1 MTATPH
7 PVWCAPV
14 LCDVAWTTLPNG
26 ARVAQG
32 EHRRATAATQRTGEG
47 RDVQVGLTGET
58 PGEAQD
64 LRVTVRLA
72 ANRDEVLA
80 DLRHAVDGD

>member
-1 MTATPH
+1 MVRTRPLRRRLDDA
-7 PVWCAPV
+7 AQR
-14 LCDVAWTTLPNG
+14 

-32 EHRRATAATQRTGEG
+32 EHRLATAATQRRGEG